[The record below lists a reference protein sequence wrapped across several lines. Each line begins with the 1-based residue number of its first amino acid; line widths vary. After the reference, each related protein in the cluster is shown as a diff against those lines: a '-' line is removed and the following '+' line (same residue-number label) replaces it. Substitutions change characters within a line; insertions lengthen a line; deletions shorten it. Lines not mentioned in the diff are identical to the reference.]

1 VNDTSNHATAPQTLD
16 ERYGRGRSPGWLPYI
31 LVGALAAVLLAW
43 LVWAAWQHATPDV
56 RGELRG
62 YEVVS
67 DHEIS
72 VKIDVVRSGGAA
84 VACTVRALAEDHSV
98 VGEDVV
104 TLAAGEAGSLGIEA
118 SIETDRRATAATV
131 TDCA

>member
-1 VNDTSNHATAPQTLD
+1 MNDTSNHATASQTLD
-16 ERYGRGRSPGWLPYI
+16 ERYGRGRSPGWLPYL
-31 LVGALAAVLLAW
+31 LVGGLAAILLGW
-43 LVWAAWQHATPDV
+43 LVWAGWEHATPDV

-67 DHEIS
+67 DHE
-72 VKIDVVRSGGAA
+72 VTVRIDVVRSDGAA
-84 VACTVRALAEDHSV
+84 VSCTVQALAEDHSV

-104 TLAAGEAGSLGIEA
+104 SLAAGRSGSLGLEA
-118 SIETDRRATAATV
+118 SIATDRRATAATV